1 MLTDVDGISVG
12 HWTDSVARTG
22 CTVVVLPPGSVGS
35 GEVRG
40 GAPAT
45 REFALLDPVRTVAT
59 LDAVVLSG
67 GSAFGLAA
75 SDGVMSGLEAAGRG
89 YPTAHGVVPIVVGMS
104 LFDLGV
110 GDAGVRPTAANGR
123 QAFEAAS
130 ADRVELGVVGAGT
143 GATVGKWSGS
153 AVASPGGL
161 GSATITA
168 GPLVVSALIA
178 VNAVGS
184 IDDGSSVGDLGPPAK
199 TAEGGGAADDRCNT
213 TIGVIA
219 TNARAD
225 KVQCHLM
232 AQSGHDGLARSL
244 LPAHTPAD
252 GDALVAI
259 SAGSVDA
266 DPAHLRL
273 LAQQVVARAVRS
285 LAPLS
290 GSGQPGN

>member
-1 MLTDVDGISVG
+1 MLTDIGGISVG
-12 HWTDSVARTG
+12 HWTDPVARTG
-22 CTVVVLPPGSVGS
+22 CTVVVLPPGTVGS

-45 REFALLDPVRTVAT
+45 REFALLDPIRTVTA

-75 SDGVMSGLEAAGRG
+75 SDGVMAGLEEAGRG
-89 YPTAHGVVPIVVGMS
+89 YQTAFGLVPIVVGMS

-110 GDAGVRPTAANGR
+110 GDAGVRPTAGNGR
-123 QAFEAAS
+123 QAFDAATDS
-130 ADRVELGVVGAGT
+130 GMDLGLVGAGT
-143 GATVGKWSGS
+143 GATVGKWSGRET
-153 AVASPGGL
+153 ASPGGL
-161 GSATITA
+161 CSATITS
-168 GPLVVSALIA
+168 GPLVVSALVA

-184 IDDGSSVGDLGPPAK
+184 IDDGASIEDIGPPAVSPV
-199 TAEGGGAADDRCNT
+199 GAVEDDRTNT
-213 TIGVIA
+213 TIGIIA
-219 TNARAD
+219 TNAQAD
-225 KVQCHLM
+225 KSQCHLM

-252 GDALVAI
+252 GDALVAV
-259 SAGSVDA
+259 ATGLVEA

-285 LAPLS
+285 L
-290 GSGQPGN
+290 GTTG